1 MLTKYGYD
9 AERDFVASRSDSVQE
24 FNRGL
29 VVSTLLSRAGR
40 VGSAAIPGSTAT
52 PRRWRRSRVSSLRSL
67 PGLPKAHAVRS
78 LRADT
83 YLRNICG
90 AGALF
95 APRQFP
101 VLQLDDEGELKRIQY
116 NEVGAPPPAI

>member
-40 VGSAAIPGSTAT
+40 VGSAAT